1 MAEGLGNVKYITET
15 EICTTQTVTKSHVY
29 TALGYPNS
37 QNKKVDNNNKRVSG
51 VILPYSATALDE
63 TDSMAL
69 ERKLDITGDD
79 HIYIKFRKYSKNAIT
94 GNKVKSIK
102 PQGISGGALIDLGN
116 IANLDNLAK
125 PSNGGC
131 LIGLLIEH
139 DSEYKAMVATRMSV
153 ILREI
158 KQRV

>member
-1 MAEGLGNVKYITET
+1 
-15 EICTTQTVTKSHVY
+15 
-29 TALGYPNS
+29 
-37 QNKKVDNNNKRVSG
+37 
-51 VILPYSATALDE
+51 
-63 TDSMAL
+63 
-69 ERKLDITGDD
+69 
-79 HIYIKFRKYSKNAIT
+79 
-94 GNKVKSIK
+94 
-102 PQGISGGALIDLGN
+102 
-116 IANLDNLAK
+116 LDNLAK

>member
-1 MAEGLGNVKYITET
+1 MARGN
-15 EICTTQTVTKSHVY
+15 TT
-29 TALGYPNS
+29 A
-37 QNKKVDNNNKRVSG
+37 
-51 VILPYSATALDE
+51 
-63 TDSMAL
+63 
-69 ERKLDITGDD
+69 
-79 HIYIKFRKYSKNAIT
+79 
-94 GNKVKSIK
+94 
-102 PQGISGGALIDLGN
+102 GAVLQPPPIDLGN